1 MNTVDIDSH
10 VLHVLKVLSEPLSRI
25 GLFVIF
31 FWFGF
36 IKIIGLSPAEG
47 LVIEL
52 LDSVFAL
59 QSTTFVIG
67 LGIFECIVG
76 ILFLIKGTER
86 VVLPLLFVH
95 MLTTFG
101 PLIFLPELTW
111 QGVMVPTLEG
121 QYIIKNLLIIAVAV
135 TVAARLHP
143 IHKSLN
149 KHGHKIT

>member
-1 MNTVDIDSH
+1 MNTVRIDSH
-10 VLHVLKVLSEPLSRI
+10 ILHVLKVLSEPLSRI
-25 GLFVIF
+25 GLFVVF

-36 IKIIGLSPAEG
+36 IKVIGLSPAEG

-59 QSTTFVIG
+59 QSTAFVVG
-67 LGIFECIVG
+67 LGVFECIVG
-76 ILFLIKGTER
+76 ILFLVKGAER
-86 VVLPLLFVH
+86 IVLPLLFVH

-101 PLIFLPELTW
+101 PLIFLPELSW
-111 QGVMVPTLEG
+111 QGIMVPTLEG

-143 IHKSLN
+143 IHKSLS